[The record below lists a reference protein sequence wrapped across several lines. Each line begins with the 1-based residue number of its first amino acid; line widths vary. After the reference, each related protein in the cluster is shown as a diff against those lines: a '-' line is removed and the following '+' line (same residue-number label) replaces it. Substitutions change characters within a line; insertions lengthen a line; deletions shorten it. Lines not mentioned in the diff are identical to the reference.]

1 MIDVAPRG
9 RVAIVTLRRP
19 MAGAEPL
26 LQGWLSHAR
35 GRPCRQG
42 VTRFGGFYAVN

>member
-1 MIDVAPRG
+1 MAAGMIDVARRG

-26 LQGWLSHAR
+26 LRGWLSHETMQAAAAVLA
-35 GRPCRQG
+35 GR
-42 VTRFGGFYAVN
+42 A

>member
-1 MIDVAPRG
+1 MAAGMIDVAHRG

-26 LQGWLSHAR
+26 LQGWLSHETMQAAAAVLA
-35 GRPCRQG
+35 GR
-42 VTRFGGFYAVN
+42 A